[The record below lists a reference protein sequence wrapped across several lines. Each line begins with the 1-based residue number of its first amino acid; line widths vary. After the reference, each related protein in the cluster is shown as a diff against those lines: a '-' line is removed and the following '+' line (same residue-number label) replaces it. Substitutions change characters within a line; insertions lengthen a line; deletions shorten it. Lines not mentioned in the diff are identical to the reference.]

1 MLIWYYCTVRSLSSE
16 VYSTVN
22 AITFFMQ
29 GELLCLQSDCGLL
42 AMDFDFAGKSA
53 ESLINF
59 KKLESTPA
67 GITAFGKSSTVW
79 KAEVKVETQ

>member
-1 MLIWYYCTVRSLSSE
+1 M
-16 VYSTVN
+16 
-22 AITFFMQ
+22 
-29 GELLCLQSDCGLL
+29 CLQSDCGLL

-79 KAEVKVETQ
+79 KVEVKVETQ